1 MIRILSIIEKKVA
14 LEAIAKMGI
23 RPVTKGRDYSEE
35 VINFLSRHELI
46 IKNPEKGNDRI
57 YELTEKGEEFYD
69 SMFNR
74 FHEEYN

>member
-23 RPVTKGRDYSEE
+23 RPVMKGRDYSEE
-35 VINFLSRHELI
+35 VINFLSRYELI
-46 IKNPEKGNDRI
+46 ENKEKDENI

-69 SMFNR
+69 SIFNR
-74 FHEEYN
+74 FHEKYN